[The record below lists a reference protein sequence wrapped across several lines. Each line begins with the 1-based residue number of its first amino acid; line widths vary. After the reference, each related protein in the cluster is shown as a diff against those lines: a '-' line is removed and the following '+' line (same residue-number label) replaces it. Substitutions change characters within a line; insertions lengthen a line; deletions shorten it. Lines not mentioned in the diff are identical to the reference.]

1 MVLRSK
7 REFPPS
13 EYEVNEEVII
23 KIQHGVL
30 RARAVEHIVS
40 NVDMFLEFIEDKNI
54 EKNKFVASLST
65 DREQADNLAIQAEA
79 DAYGAT
85 LVIINSNQQQYGT
98 SIIRPRGDHAFN
110 RQFVIAHIKQIHFM
124 LTEIFLP
131 FFFIPKYYIH
141 PDDEIPTMIVLK
153 ETIFILLLITTF
165 KKENLDA

>member
-1 MVLRSK
+1 VLYNAIREKAKNASKKATDHMVLRSK

-65 DREQADNLAIQAEA
+65 DRE
-79 DAYGAT
+79 
-85 LVIINSNQQQYGT
+85 
-98 SIIRPRGDHAFN
+98 
-110 RQFVIAHIKQIHFM
+110 
-124 LTEIFLP
+124 
-131 FFFIPKYYIH
+131 
-141 PDDEIPTMIVLK
+141 
-153 ETIFILLLITTF
+153 
-165 KKENLDA
+165 